1 MLLSS
6 LSRAARTCSISTR
19 VTFIHRRRRP
29 RPPSRFRGVGG
40 TPPLEKK
47 TKKKKKTFLYYIGVV
62 EKVSLGVCERDL
74 EGRRRR

>member
-1 MLLSS
+1 MLLYS
-6 LSRAARTCSISTR
+6 LSRAACTFSISTR
-19 VTFIHRRRRP
+19 VTFIHRPRP

-47 TKKKKKTFLYYIGVV
+47 TKKKKTVLYYIGVV